1 MTTTESLTYGD
12 VNETTMRVAGEVMLH
27 VASRCDD
34 DDAFEMVR
42 LSKTLWRA
50 ERRCYVELGQ
60 PLTGSRYISLAK
72 GPVLDDYRRVIDR
85 LVREQA
91 ATVEVARWEQV
102 LRPLRDPDLSHLLP
116 EQIAILN
123 EVIDDDMNKPA
134 WQLAEESHGKAWHIE
149 LHDDTGIP
157 YDAFGLSKEPLTA
170 EERERV
176 LELKRQFSW

>member
-12 VNETTMRVAGEVMLH
+12 VNDTTMRRAGEVMLH
-27 VASRCDD
+27 VASRCADD
-34 DDAFEMVR
+34 PAFEMVR
-42 LSKTLWRA
+42 LNKALWRA

-72 GPVLDDYRRVIDR
+72 GPVSDDYRQVIDR

-91 ATVEVARWEQV
+91 ATVELVRWQQV
-102 LRPLRDPDLSHLLP
+102 LRPLREPDLSHLSP
-116 EQIAILN
+116 EQVGILN
-123 EVIDDDMNKPA
+123 EVIDDDMGKPA
-134 WQLAEESHGKAWHIE
+134 SQVAEESHGKAWHIG

-157 YDAFGLSKEPLTA
+157 YDAFGLSEEPMTD

-176 LELKRQFSW
+176 IELKRQFGW